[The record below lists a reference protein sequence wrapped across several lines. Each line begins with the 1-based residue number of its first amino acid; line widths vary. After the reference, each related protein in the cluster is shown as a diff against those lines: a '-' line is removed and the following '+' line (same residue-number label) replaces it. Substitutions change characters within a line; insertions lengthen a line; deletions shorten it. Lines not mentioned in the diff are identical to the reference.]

1 MKNYEEMIKD
11 LNSMSYK
18 DYLQT
23 EHWKHFRLEALK
35 FFKNKCC
42 LCNSEKYLQVHH
54 ETYKNRGRE
63 TFNDVI
69 VLCKDCHSKQHEGVP
84 WETQWNKYDCSQIY
98 FENQYIFIKDI
109 SWIKFQMNYSFTANI
124 IIKTKDK
131 EYSEYTEPCSYD
143 IDDLYPAIDRLLDIK
158 KQLDTFPKYFD
169 IHFEIDGEESS
180 LSTIEILKLI
190 KKFYPKY
197 EDRGIID
204 END

>member
-1 MKNYEEMIKD
+1 MKNYEDMIRE
-11 LNSMSYK
+11 LNKMAYK

-23 EHWKHFRLEALK
+23 EHWQHFRLEALK

-84 WETQWNKYDCSQIY
+84 WEDQWNKYDCSQIY
-98 FENQYIFIKDI
+98 FADEYIFMKDVL
-109 SWIKFQMNYSFTANI
+109 WIKIKMDYSFTAKI

-131 EYSEYTEPCSYD
+131 EYCEYTEPYSYD
-143 IDDLYPAIDRLLDIK
+143 IDDFYPAIDRVLDIK
-158 KQLDTFPKYFD
+158 KQLDTLRYVET
-169 IHFEIDGEESS
+169 HLEIGEESS
-180 LSTIEILKLI
+180 LSNLKIIELI
-190 KKFYPKY
+190 RKFYPKCGDSRY
-197 EDRGIID
+197 RETDD
-204 END
+204 